1 MFFSRGFGYTLLD
14 FWSTR
19 QYVCTHFF
27 HFYFLFLLVPLYTR
41 ACVSIYLLFPAL
53 VGAFPPFLSLS
64 FVEDLDHISLYGK
77 SRDHRQCGSYSGQFF
92 WLGRQH
98 ETNVTELALQYRR
111 VEPNRQ
117 TNELSTCVCVQLSS
131 LSELCVDFLNRADRG
146 QQILTKEKLSSHIH
160 TQELGRWNIQG
171 VDSVLQYISP
181 PGIQN
186 GKKEKEKEKR
196 RSQFSLAAPLLDTLP
211 RYNIHS
217 SLIQCPYLSFSSF
230 PPFFSF
236 FFGGKFQIRSLEF
249 TKLVCEHSPRSF
261 LLRSPWRLGH
271 LVGKRRRIPNS
282 RHKMFVCRVCV
293 FFCFGVQTE
302 RQSTFVFW
310 SCLFPQD
317 FARDVCDVA
326 EPRTC
331 CPD

>member
-27 HFYFLFLLVPLYTR
+27 HFYFLFWWVPLYTR
-41 ACVSIYLLFPAL
+41 ACVCLSTCYFLLQSALFPR
-53 VGAFPPFLSLS
+53 FSLS

-249 TKLVCEHSPRSF
+249 TKLVCEHSPCSF

-282 RHKMFVCRVCV
+282 RHKMFVCRLSC
-293 FFCFGVQTE
+293 FLLFWRTNRKTIYFCI
-302 RQSTFVFW
+302 FV
-310 SCLFPQD
+310 LFVPSR
-317 FARDVCDVA
+317 FCA
-326 EPRTC
+326 
-331 CPD
+331 